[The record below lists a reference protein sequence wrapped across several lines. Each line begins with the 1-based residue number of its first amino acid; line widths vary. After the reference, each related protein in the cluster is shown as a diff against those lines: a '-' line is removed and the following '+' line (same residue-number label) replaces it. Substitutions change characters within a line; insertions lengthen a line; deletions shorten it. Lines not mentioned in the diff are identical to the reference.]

1 MTAPRH
7 AIPVTLRR
15 ASPDDAATIL
25 AWRREPSAARFQP
38 LKDLSLDDLRHELE
52 MDGTKPLD
60 AAFDGSARFIVVAGD
75 EDAGWVTIQ
84 RVDREDQMAGIG
96 YTISERF
103 RGRGVATT
111 AVRAVIDIAFGPLGI
126 ERLGAVAAVENIAS
140 RRVLERSGFRFEGIA
155 RGLLVIGGQR
165 VDHARYGLLVTDD
178 QSVIGVSTSQDGS

>member
-15 ASPDDAATIL
+15 ATSADAPTLL

-38 LKDLSLDDLRHELE
+38 LRDRPLDDLRHELE
-52 MDGTKPLD
+52 IDGAKPID
-60 AAFDGSARFIVVAGD
+60 AAFDGSGRFIVVAGG
-75 EDAGWVTIQ
+75 EDAGWVTLQ
-84 RVDREDQMAGIG
+84 RVDRDDRTASVG
-96 YTISERF
+96 YTIAERF
-103 RGRGVATT
+103 RARGIATA

-155 RGLLVIGGQR
+155 RGLLVIAGER
-165 VDHARYGLLVTDD
+165 VDHATYGLLVTDHRPFLNALAT
-178 QSVIGVSTSQDGS
+178 QE